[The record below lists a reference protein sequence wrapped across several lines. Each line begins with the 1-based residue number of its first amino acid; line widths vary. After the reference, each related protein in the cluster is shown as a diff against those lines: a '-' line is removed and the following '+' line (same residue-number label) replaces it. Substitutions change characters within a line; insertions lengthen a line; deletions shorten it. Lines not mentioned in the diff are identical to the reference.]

1 MNTYVQSLTKELEDI
16 EVKIKDIKKEIDYYN
31 TQGATYDTEKRKKK
45 IDLKQ
50 KILDEEKKKAIL
62 KS

>member
-16 EVKIKDIKKEIDYYN
+16 EIKIKDIKKEIDYYN

-45 IDLKQ
+45 IDLK
-50 KILDEEKKKAIL
+50 
-62 KS
+62 